1 MNKTQNRST
10 IGTYLDKLKEQ
21 INENPNLKYVLLR
34 LDDSN
39 VDKLSNLLK
48 NENTYPIEFI
58 LKNYN
63 IEKYI
68 KDSNGDKW
76 VLCITGFKHGAKKDS
91 PRKIGLL
98 AYRYGSLINFKTMVF
113 YDSSTYDFYNRK
125 EDRMK
130 DVNYIKSIINTY
142 INTNEYG
149 PNVNYIKP
157 ERKIKK

>member
-1 MNKTQNRST
+1 
-10 IGTYLDKLKEQ
+10 
-21 INENPNLKYVLLR
+21 
-34 LDDSN
+34 
-39 VDKLSNLLK
+39 
-48 NENTYPIEFI
+48 
-58 LKNYN
+58 
-63 IEKYI
+63 
-68 KDSNGDKW
+68 
-76 VLCITGFKHGAKKDS
+76 
-91 PRKIGLL
+91 
-98 AYRYGSLINFKTMVF
+98 MVF